1 MNFDCLNINDIIKLI
16 FLYEMISFLFV
27 QTSGFAINMLQM
39 SPAYRKF
46 IKRYMP

>member
-16 FLYEMISFLFV
+16 FLYEMISFLSI
-27 QTSGFAINMLQM
+27 QTSGFVINMLQT